1 MAGVTCGF
9 KWNFLI
15 TLESLDNNFLK
26 LCHYVGSSS
35 FWAIVTW
42 HFLFKSPN
50 SKSTYVALCGS
61 PFSSVRFCMSRASTV
76 CGSPRSSVHTLHVLT
91 IHSHPTV
98 TNEWLHS
105 WLIFLVHLPVRKH
118 LLSIKHHTWHK
129 QSPVIL
135 ALKHLSG
142 CIFSSEWL
150 ALAWS

>member
-1 MAGVTCGF
+1 ML
-9 KWNFLI
+9 NSLI
-15 TLESLDNNFLK
+15 TLESLENNFFK
-26 LCHYVGSSS
+26 TMSLCWEFKFLSHCHR
-35 FWAIVTW
+35 
-42 HFLFKSPN
+42 HFLYKSPN
-50 SKSTYVALCGS
+50 SKSTYIALCES
-61 PFSSVRFCMSRASTV
+61 PFSMSWASTV
-76 CGSPRSSVHTLHVLT
+76 RGSPLSCVHTLHVLT

-129 QSPVIL
+129 QSPAIL

-150 ALAWS
+150 ALAWSKRRDPNWSFIAP